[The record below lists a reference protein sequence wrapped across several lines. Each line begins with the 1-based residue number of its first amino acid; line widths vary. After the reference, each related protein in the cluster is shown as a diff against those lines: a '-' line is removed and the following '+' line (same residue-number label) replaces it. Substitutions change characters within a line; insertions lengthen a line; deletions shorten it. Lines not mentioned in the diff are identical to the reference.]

1 VGLASAAQAEYAE
14 EAAVSPQA
22 DAGRT
27 PATPDRRLSTPGRR
41 PSTRDPIAPRRARSP
56 QTADRP
62 KAQPVTAVGLR
73 LAGRVVIV
81 TGATRGIGRA
91 IAQACA
97 REGAAVVVNGRDE
110 AAGRAVVAEIAALG
124 GRAAWHGAD
133 VGRVDEAR
141 RLVQGALRAF
151 GRLDVLVNNAGLF
164 ERRPALE
171 MEEHDWDRLVDVN
184 LKGAFFCAQA
194 AARAMRE
201 RGRGGAIVNVASDA
215 AWSGGINPCAHYAA
229 SKAGLV
235 SVTRSL
241 AKELAP
247 LGIRVNAVAPG
258 LITTDMGGAAG
269 STLPD
274 LHIPLGR
281 EGTPAEV
288 AACVVFLAS
297 DEASYVTGANLNLSG
312 GLFLDR

>member
-1 VGLASAAQAEYAE
+1 VTLA
-14 EAAVSPQA
+14 
-22 DAGRT
+22 R
-27 PATPDRRLSTPGRR
+27 
-41 PSTRDPIAPRRARSP
+41 
-56 QTADRP
+56 
-62 KAQPVTAVGLR
+62 LR
-73 LAGRVVIV
+73 LAGRGVVV

-91 IAQACA
+91 IALACA
-97 REGAAVVVNGRDE
+97 REGAAIVVNGRDD

-124 GRAAWHGAD
+124 ARATFHRAD
-133 VGRVDEAR
+133 LGQVDEAR
-141 RLVQGALRAF
+141 RLVQAALRAF
-151 GRLDVLVNNAGLF
+151 GRIDVLVNNAGLF

-171 MEEHDWDRLVDVN
+171 MEERDWDRLLDVN

-201 RGRGGAIVNVASDA
+201 RGQGGAIVNVASDA

-235 SVTRSL
+235 SITRSL

-247 LGIRVNAVAPG
+247 HGIRVNAIAPG

-274 LHIPLGR
+274 LKIPLGR

>member
-1 VGLASAAQAEYAE
+1 VGLAPAAEAGSEARPEAEYTGQ
-14 EAAVSPQA
+14 AAMSV
-22 DAGRT
+22 AGG
-27 PATPDRRLSTPGRR
+27 RLVGR
-41 PSTRDPIAPRRARSP
+41 S
-56 QTADRP
+56 
-62 KAQPVTAVGLR
+62 
-73 LAGRVVIV
+73 VVV

-91 IAQACA
+91 IAVACA

-110 AAGRAVVAEIAALG
+110 AAGRAVVAELVAG
-124 GRAAWHGAD
+124 GTRAAWHRAD
-133 VGRVDEAR
+133 LGRVGEAR
-141 RLVQGALRAF
+141 GLIDATLRAF
-151 GRLDVLVNNAGLF
+151 GRIDVLVNNAGLF

-171 MEEHDWDRLVDVN
+171 MDEADWDRILDVN

-201 RGRGGAIVNVASDA
+201 QGEGGAIVNVASDA

-235 SVTRSL
+235 SITRSL

-247 LGIRVNAVAPG
+247 HRIRVNALAPG
-258 LITTDMGGAAG
+258 LITTEMGGTAG

-274 LHIPLGR
+274 LRIPLGR
-281 EGTPAEV
+281 EGTPDEV

>member
-1 VGLASAAQAEYAE
+1 
-14 EAAVSPQA
+14 
-22 DAGRT
+22 
-27 PATPDRRLSTPGRR
+27 
-41 PSTRDPIAPRRARSP
+41 
-56 QTADRP
+56 
-62 KAQPVTAVGLR
+62 VTAVGLR

-141 RLVQGALRAF
+141 RLVQAALRAF

>member
-1 VGLASAAQAEYAE
+1 
-14 EAAVSPQA
+14 VSV
-22 DAGRT
+22 AGR
-27 PATPDRRLSTPGRR
+27 
-41 PSTRDPIAPRRARSP
+41 
-56 QTADRP
+56 
-62 KAQPVTAVGLR
+62 R
-73 LAGRVVIV
+73 LAGRAVVV

-91 IAQACA
+91 IALACA
-97 REGAAVVVNGRDE
+97 RGGAAVVVNGRDE
-110 AAGRAVVAEIAALG
+110 TAGRAVLAELSALG
-124 GRAAWHGAD
+124 ARAAWQEGD
-133 VGRVDEAR
+133 VGRVAEAR
-141 RLVQGALRAF
+141 GVVQAALAAF
-151 GRLDVLVNNAGLF
+151 GRIDVLVNNAGLF

-171 MEEHDWDRLVDVN
+171 MDEGDWDRLLDVN

-201 RGRGGAIVNVASDA
+201 RGQGGAIVNVASDA

-235 SVTRSL
+235 SITRSL

-247 LGIRVNAVAPG
+247 HRIRVNAVAPG
-258 LITTDMGGAAG
+258 LIATDMGGTAG

-274 LHIPLGR
+274 LRIPLGR
-281 EGTPAEV
+281 EGTPEEV

>member
-1 VGLASAAQAEYAE
+1 MTG
-14 EAAVSPQA
+14 
-22 DAGRT
+22 
-27 PATPDRRLSTPGRR
+27 PGRR
-41 PSTRDPIAPRRARSP
+41 LDGRA
-56 QTADRP
+56 
-62 KAQPVTAVGLR
+62 
-73 LAGRVVIV
+73 VVV

-91 IAQACA
+91 IALACA
-97 REGAAVVVNGRDE
+97 REGALVLVNGRDE
-110 AAGRAVVAEIAALG
+110 AAGQAVLGEIAALG
-124 GRAAWHGAD
+124 GRAAWHRAD
-133 VGRVDEAR
+133 LGRVVEAR
-141 RLVQGALRAF
+141 GLVDAAERAF
-151 GRLDVLVNNAGLF
+151 GRVDVLVNNAGLF

-171 MEEHDWDRLVDVN
+171 MEEADWDRILDVN

-194 AARAMRE
+194 AARAMRS
-201 RGRGGAIVNVASDA
+201 RGQGGVIVNVASDA

-235 SVTRSL
+235 SITRSL

-247 LGIRVNAVAPG
+247 HGIRVNAIAPG
-258 LITTDMGGAAG
+258 LITTDMGGTAG

-274 LHIPLGR
+274 LRIPLGR
-281 EGTPAEV
+281 EGTVDEV

>member
-1 VGLASAAQAEYAE
+1 MSAA
-14 EAAVSPQA
+14 
-22 DAGRT
+22 G
-27 PATPDRRLSTPGRR
+27 RRLVGR
-41 PSTRDPIAPRRARSP
+41 S
-56 QTADRP
+56 
-62 KAQPVTAVGLR
+62 
-73 LAGRVVIV
+73 VVV

-91 IAQACA
+91 IAVACA

-110 AAGRAVVAEIAALG
+110 AAGRAVVAELVAG
-124 GRAAWHGAD
+124 GTRAVWHRAD
-133 VGRVDEAR
+133 LGRVGETRGLIEAAI
-141 RLVQGALRAF
+141 VAF
-151 GRLDVLVNNAGLF
+151 GRIDVLVNNAGVF
-164 ERRPALE
+164 QRRPALE
-171 MEEHDWDRLVDVN
+171 MDEADWDYILDVN

-201 RGRGGAIVNVASDA
+201 RGEGGAIVNVASDA

-235 SVTRSL
+235 SITRSL

-247 LGIRVNAVAPG
+247 YRIRVNALAPG
-258 LITTDMGGAAG
+258 LITTEMGGAAG

-274 LHIPLGR
+274 LRIPLGR
-281 EGTPAEV
+281 EGTPDEV

>member
-1 VGLASAAQAEYAE
+1 
-14 EAAVSPQA
+14 
-22 DAGRT
+22 
-27 PATPDRRLSTPGRR
+27 
-41 PSTRDPIAPRRARSP
+41 
-56 QTADRP
+56 
-62 KAQPVTAVGLR
+62 
-73 LAGRVVIV
+73 VVVV

-91 IAQACA
+91 IALACA
-97 REGAAVVVNGRDE
+97 REGASIVVNGRDE
-110 AAGRAVVAEIAALG
+110 AAGRAVVTEIAALG
-124 GRAAWHGAD
+124 GKASWHAADLGQ
-133 VGRVDEAR
+133 VSEAR
-141 RLVQGALRAF
+141 GLVDGAVRAF
-151 GRLDVLVNNAGLF
+151 GRIDVLVNNAGLF

-171 MEEHDWDRLVDVN
+171 MQERDWDRLIDVN

-194 AARAMRE
+194 AALAMR
-201 RGRGGAIVNVASDA
+201 GQGGAIVNVASDA

-229 SKAGLV
+229 SKAGMV
-235 SVTRSL
+235 SITRSL

-258 LITTDMGGAAG
+258 LITTEMGGTAG

-274 LHIPLGR
+274 LRIPLGR
-281 EGTPAEV
+281 EGTPDEV

>member
-1 VGLASAAQAEYAE
+1 MSGPGPRLHGR
-14 EAAVSPQA
+14 AV
-22 DAGRT
+22 
-27 PATPDRRLSTPGRR
+27 
-41 PSTRDPIAPRRARSP
+41 
-56 QTADRP
+56 
-62 KAQPVTAVGLR
+62 V
-73 LAGRVVIV
+73 V

-91 IAQACA
+91 IALACA

-110 AAGRAVVAEIAALG
+110 KAGRAVVAEIAALG
-124 GRAAWHGAD
+124 AGASWHAAD
-133 VGRVDEAR
+133 LGRVDEAR
-141 RLVQGALRAF
+141 GLVDAALGAF
-151 GRLDVLVNNAGLF
+151 GRIDVLVNNAGLF

-171 MEEHDWDRLVDVN
+171 MEEADWDRLLDVN

-201 RGRGGAIVNVASDA
+201 SGRGGAIVNVASDA

-235 SVTRSL
+235 SITRSL

-258 LITTDMGGAAG
+258 LITTEMGGTAG

-274 LHIPLGR
+274 LRIPLGR
-281 EGTPAEV
+281 EGTPDEV
-288 AACVVFLAS
+288 AASVVFLAS
-297 DEASYVTGANLNLSG
+297 DEASYVTCANLNLSG